1 MSPNPYRF
9 RHMCL
14 ILGCVCLCLF
24 HAASVAV
31 AQTASG
37 PKAGEKLPEAKVL
50 VMSGDAA
57 GKDVDMAAERKE
69 GPAVFVFVAADKFDR
84 PTARFLKELDKE
96 LIAKDRRDVQ
106 VVAVWLTED
115 VEKTKAYLPKA
126 QQSLQL
132 SQTTWTVFP
141 GERAGP
147 AGWGIDADRV
157 VTVVIAKDRVV
168 LDSAGYDSINETVV
182 PGVLEK
188 LKEKK

>member
-1 MSPNPYRF
+1 MTQNPYRF
-9 RHMCL
+9 IHACL
-14 ILGCVCLCLF
+14 LLSCVCL
-24 HAASVAV
+24 ASSIAV

-50 VMSGDAA
+50 VVSGDAA
-57 GKDVDMAAERKE
+57 GKDVDIAAERKD
-69 GPAVFVFVAADKFDR
+69 GPAVFVFVAADRFDR

-106 VVAVWLTED
+106 VVAVWLTD
-115 VEKTKAYLPKA
+115 NLEKTKEYLPKA

-132 SQTTWTVFP
+132 AQTTWTVFP
-141 GERAGP
+141 GEKAGP

-157 VTVVIAKDRVV
+157 VTVVIAKNRVV

-188 LKEKK
+188 LAKKK